1 MNEKWNQVD
10 RSVGQVKSVGDI
22 FGILQQTT
30 TEKEKNLVQPFGF
43 NYDHRSTLCTVYSD
57 LGQI

>member
-1 MNEKWNQVD
+1 MNEKWNQSRSVG

-30 TEKEKNLVQPFGF
+30 TEKEKNLVQSPLGF
-43 NYDHRSTLCTVYSD
+43 NYDDNSKYLVHCV
-57 LGQI
+57 

>member
-1 MNEKWNQVD
+1 MNEKWNQSRSVG

-30 TEKEKNLVQPFGF
+30 TEKEKNLVQSLGF
-43 NYDHRSTLCTVYSD
+43 NYDDNSKYLVHCV
-57 LGQI
+57 